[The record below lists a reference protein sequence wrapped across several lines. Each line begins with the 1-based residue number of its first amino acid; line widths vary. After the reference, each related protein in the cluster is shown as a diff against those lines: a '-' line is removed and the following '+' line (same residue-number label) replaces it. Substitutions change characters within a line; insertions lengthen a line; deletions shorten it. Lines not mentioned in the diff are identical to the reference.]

1 MDNIYKHNYLF
12 IIILIV
18 TFLISFSIYK
28 DFGISIDE
36 ESTRYHGLVS
46 LNYIIEVFN
55 FNFDPIENIKRLE
68 TYEYREYG
76 VFFEILP
83 ALLEN
88 IFEIKNYKEIFY
100 FRHLYVHIIF
110 LISMIFFYRT
120 ILNLFNS
127 FYLALSGTAILYT
140 TPRIFAHSFYNSKDI
155 IFLSMFIISIYFFC
169 KFFKNK
175 TLYNTIYL
183 GLSLALLTSVR
194 SLGFYFLIILSLFML
209 VELLDK
215 KVRARNVIKL
225 FLYLFSSYFLFLYI
239 FWPFLWESPLENF
252 LYALNSFSD
261 YDWRGQVFYFGKFY
275 EANSL
280 PWHYIPVW
288 ILGTISIPFSF
299 LIIISILFLLI
310 RFAKRVLN
318 IDSLGKRTTIWNS
331 WIELTLLF
339 NLLLVLSPVILIILK
354 NSTLYNGWR
363 HLFFILPSLT
373 ILCLGLIYYAKI
385 ILKKNKFLVICANFL
400 LLSIFLNNFIN
411 LIKLHPYQNVYFN
424 FFLEKEANKNF
435 DIDYWGLS
443 NKDALDRISLKSE
456 ANTKVAVLGLAN
468 LEMSRKMLEKNK
480 KNKIIIVGENFKVAD
495 YIVSNSYFVSD
506 PKSTKRYEKPKYFNL
521 QKEIK
526 KGNIVIN
533 KIYYNAK

>member
-1 MDNIYKHNYLF
+1 
-12 IIILIV
+12 
-18 TFLISFSIYK
+18 
-28 DFGISIDE
+28 
-36 ESTRYHGLVS
+36 
-46 LNYIIEVFN
+46 
-55 FNFDPIENIKRLE
+55 
-68 TYEYREYG
+68 
-76 VFFEILP
+76 
-83 ALLEN
+83 
-88 IFEIKNYKEIFY
+88 
-100 FRHLYVHIIF
+100 
-110 LISMIFFYRT
+110 MIFFYRT

-331 WIELTLLF
+331 RIELTLLF

>member
-310 RFAKRVLN
+310 RFSKRVLN

-331 WIELTLLF
+331 RIELTLLF
-339 NLLLVLSPVILIILK
+339 NLLLVLSPITLIILK

-400 LLSIFLNNFIN
+400 LISIFLNNFIN

>member
-55 FNFDPIENIKRLE
+55 FNFDHIENIKRLE

-331 WIELTLLF
+331 RIELTLLF

-385 ILKKNKFLVICANFL
+385 IF
-400 LLSIFLNNFIN
+400 
-411 LIKLHPYQNVYFN
+411 
-424 FFLEKEANKNF
+424 
-435 DIDYWGLS
+435 
-443 NKDALDRISLKSE
+443 
-456 ANTKVAVLGLAN
+456 
-468 LEMSRKMLEKNK
+468 
-480 KNKIIIVGENFKVAD
+480 
-495 YIVSNSYFVSD
+495 
-506 PKSTKRYEKPKYFNL
+506 
-521 QKEIK
+521 
-526 KGNIVIN
+526 
-533 KIYYNAK
+533 

>member
-400 LLSIFLNNFIN
+400 LISIFLNNFIN

>member
-155 IFLSMFIISIYFFC
+155 IFLSMFIISIYFFY

-331 WIELTLLF
+331 RIELTLLF

-400 LLSIFLNNFIN
+400 LISIFLNNFIN

>member
-88 IFEIKNYKEIFY
+88 IFEIKSYKEIFY

-155 IFLSMFIISIYFFC
+155 IFLSMFIISIYFFY

-175 TLYNTIYL
+175 TIHNTIYL

-194 SLGFYFLIILSLFML
+194 SLGFYFLIILSLFMFA
-209 VELLDK
+209 ELLDK

-239 FWPFLWESPLENF
+239 FWPFLWESPIENF

-331 WIELTLLF
+331 RIELTLLF

-385 ILKKNKFLVICANFL
+385 ILKKNKVLVICANFL
-400 LLSIFLNNFIN
+400 LVSIFLNNIIN

-456 ANTKVAVLGLAN
+456 SNTKVAVLGLAN

-506 PKSTKRYEKPKYFNL
+506 PKLTKRYEKPKYFNL
-521 QKEIK
+521 QQEIK

>member
-331 WIELTLLF
+331 RIELTLLF

-400 LLSIFLNNFIN
+400 LISIFLNNFIN